1 MDKNHHTVSQT
12 NLSFIVPMNKPL
24 AAIILIASAG
34 IIGAAFVAMALLSLA
49 YILAVLADVLF
60 SKPELIGLVQHQK
73 IILLEFGAVIGALL
87 GLHLLQL
94 WWSRIWSGYLGFQ
107 H

>member
-34 IIGAAFVAMALLSLA
+34 IVGAAFVAMGMLALA
-49 YILAVLADVLF
+49 YILAMLADVLF

-73 IILLEFGAVIGALL
+73 VTLLEAGAIVGALL

-94 WWSRIWSGYLGFQ
+94 WWSRIWSGYLGFN